1 MIRWVAAG
9 FAVLFTLVVAMGYV
23 PSFVTA
29 VHGEDRILFDLFR
42 ISLLDDVTHAGTA
55 VAALIAAATSTR
67 ASLLVLTAFGFYYAL
82 DAAFYLIYGVLRVQP
97 PMDNLMLNAP
107 HIAIATVMLGLVY
120 WWVPRAGTPAVAR

>member
-9 FAVLFTLVVAMGYV
+9 FAVVFTLVVAMGYV

-29 VHGEDRILFDLFR
+29 VHGEERILFDLFK

-55 VAALIAAATSTR
+55 VAAMIAATTSTR
-67 ASLLVLTAFGFYYAL
+67 ASILFLTAFGFYYAL
-82 DAAFYLIYGVLRVQP
+82 DAAFYLTYGVLSEQA

-107 HIAIATVMLGLVY
+107 HIAIAAVMLGLIY
-120 WWVPRAGTPAVAR
+120 WWVPRAGTPAMAR

>member
-29 VHGEDRILFDLFR
+29 VHGEDRILFDLFK

-55 VAALIAAATSTR
+55 VAALVAAATSTR
-67 ASLLVLTAFGFYYAL
+67 ASTSIGRPWSTTSP
-82 DAAFYLIYGVLRVQP
+82 DSTRCP
-97 PMDNLMLNAP
+97 
-107 HIAIATVMLGLVY
+107 
-120 WWVPRAGTPAVAR
+120 WRA

>member
-29 VHGEDRILFDLFR
+29 VHGEDRILFDLFK

-55 VAALIAAATSTR
+55 IAALLPALPSCSSRPLASTTR
-67 ASLLVLTAFGFYYAL
+67 WTRHST
-82 DAAFYLIYGVLRVQP
+82 
-97 PMDNLMLNAP
+97 
-107 HIAIATVMLGLVY
+107 
-120 WWVPRAGTPAVAR
+120 